1 MSQDA
6 ERIKG
11 QLALLSSRDRA
22 ALAHYLIHSLDSED
36 DGEEVAAAWEAELER
51 RWAGIENGKTV
62 GIPAEQVAADLR
74 KKYS

>member
-6 ERIKG
+6 ERIRG
-11 QLALLSSRDRA
+11 ELALLSSKDRA

-36 DGEEVAAAWEAELER
+36 DGDEVAAAWEAELER
-51 RWAGIENGKTV
+51 RWAEIGNGKTV
-62 GIPAEQVAADLR
+62 GIPAEQVVKELR